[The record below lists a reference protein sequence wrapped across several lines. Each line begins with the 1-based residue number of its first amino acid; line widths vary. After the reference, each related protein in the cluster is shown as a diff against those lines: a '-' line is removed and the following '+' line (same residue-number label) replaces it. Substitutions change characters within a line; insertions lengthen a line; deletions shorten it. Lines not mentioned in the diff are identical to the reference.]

1 MMDRELLIRVLSNP
15 GESGGTPAYDP
26 VTAAR
31 IAEDCLAIFSHEMND
46 VARAIRT
53 AVVQEEPGEDLLYV
67 PMPRFDVPMSDDE
80 DATTEAIQLQTQWC
94 TPLNDDA
101 F

>member
-15 GESGGTPAYDP
+15 GESGGGPAYD
-26 VTAAR
+26 TATATR
-31 IAEDCLAIFSHEMND
+31 IAEDCLAIFSHELND

-53 AVVQEEPGEDLLYV
+53 ASVHEEPGEDLRYV
-67 PMPRFDVPMSDDE
+67 PMPRVDLPMSDDD
-80 DATTEAIQLQTQWC
+80 DATTEAIRLQTQWC